1 MITLDKYL
9 EASAAQHSHLC
20 PRQVLGIRAALVATD
35 LLELD
40 TPCPDKRLLVISET
54 DGCFTDG
61 VRVVT
66 GVSVGHRTLRIED
79 YGKIAATFIDVKQG
93 RAIRVAPRVGVRE
106 QARNYRPEE
115 KRRYFSQ
122 LHAYQIMPAEALFK
136 IQEVRLTTPLRAII
150 SRAGVRTECDQ
161 CGEEIINEREIRRD
175 GLTLCHSCAGKAYY
189 VAINEL
195 KPTKQD

>member
-1 MITLDKYL
+1 MTTLDEYL
-9 EASAAQHSHLC
+9 KASAALHSHLC
-20 PRQVLGIRAALVATD
+20 PRQVLGVRAGLVATG
-35 LLELD
+35 LFELD
-40 TPCPDKRLLVISET
+40 TPCADKRLLVISET

-79 YGKIAATFIDVKQG
+79 YGKIAATFVDVKQG
-93 RAIRVAPRVGVRE
+93 RAIRVAPRVDVRE
-106 QARNYRPEE
+106 RAWDYTPEE

-136 IQEVRLTTPLRAII
+136 IQEVRLTTPLKAII
-150 SRAGVRTECDQ
+150 SRAGLRTECDQ
-161 CGEEIINEREIRRD
+161 CREEIINEREIRRD
-175 GLTLCHSCAGKAYY
+175 GLTLCHSCAGEAYY

-195 KPTKQD
+195 KSTKLD